1 MTRQSLQDQLGLKS
15 AENFR
20 KLYLVPAL
28 KSGLIEMTRPD
39 KPQSRLQKYRVT
51 VKGRAALT
59 TAIKTGGRIRRIGP
73 PRGGSW
79 KVQEDN
85 DE

>member
-39 KPQSRLQKYRVT
+39 KPQSRLQKYRLT
-51 VKGRAALT
+51 VMGRGALT
-59 TAIKTGGRIRRIGP
+59 AMKTGGRIRRIGP
-73 PRGGSW
+73 ARGGSW
-79 KVQEDN
+79 KIVEDD